1 MKLNKKQF
9 LSYKLFNSSFTGLS
23 IGILFTIY
31 EPIKPLFFSLGG
43 IILALG
49 MLIVARY
56 YDSLLNIRSF
66 YKISLVV
73 EVIILLTLL
82 IYLILKQSLFSALI
96 IYCSYQLTF
105 IFGGYLVRAETLVAN
120 NKEYIGK
127 IDTNKQIGY
136 LFGLVCSFIFYQLLE
151 VVLKID
157 NPTIQI
163 SILHYILICLQI
175 HIIDLL
181 IKSFKKRRINNC

>member
-1 MKLNKKQF
+1 
-9 LSYKLFNSSFTGLS
+9 
-23 IGILFTIY
+23 
-31 EPIKPLFFSLGG
+31 
-43 IILALG
+43 